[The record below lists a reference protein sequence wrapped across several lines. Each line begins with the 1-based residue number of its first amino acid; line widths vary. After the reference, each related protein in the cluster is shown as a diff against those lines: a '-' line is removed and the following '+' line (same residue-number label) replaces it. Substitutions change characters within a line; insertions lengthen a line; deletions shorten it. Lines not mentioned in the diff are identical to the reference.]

1 MASSPAADVL
11 QTIELHGHPVSYRQQ
26 GSGPPLLLLH
36 GITASSDC
44 WIEVMPALAERHTV
58 IAPDLMGHGASA
70 KPMGDYSLGAFA
82 STIRDLL
89 LALGHE
95 RATVVGH
102 SLGGGVAMQFSYQF
116 PERVERL
123 VLVSSGG
130 LGREVHIM
138 LRAATLPGADFVMPA
153 LARTGALGAGAA
165 VGRFLER
172 IGLHPSPDFQGV
184 ADGWATLGDEE
195 ACRAFLHTARSIIDL
210 GGQRVNASDKLYLA
224 ADVPVLIIW
233 GERDPL
239 IPVAH
244 AHSAHELMP
253 HSRLEVFER
262 GGHFPFRD
270 EPLRFAGLINDFV
283 ATTEPAQMDAAQVL
297 SVVPERPSKKGNAKD
312 EVA

>member
-1 MASSPAADVL
+1 
-11 QTIELHGHPVSYRQQ
+11 
-26 GSGPPLLLLH
+26 
-36 GITASSDC
+36 
-44 WIEVMPALAERHTV
+44 MPALAERHTV

-82 STIRDLL
+82 SSVRDLL

-130 LGREVHIM
+130 LGREVHFM

-153 LARTGALGAGAA
+153 LAKTGALGAGAA

-195 ACRAFLHTARSIIDL
+195 ACRAFLHTARSIMDL

-224 ADVPVLIIW
+224 ADMPVLIIW
-233 GERDPL
+233 GERDPM

-244 AHSAHELMP
+244 A
-253 HSRLEVFER
+253 
-262 GGHFPFRD
+262 
-270 EPLRFAGLINDFV
+270 PLRAR
-283 ATTEPAQMDAAQVL
+283 ADAAQPARGLRARRALPVQRRAAAL
-297 SVVPERPSKKGNAKD
+297 RRPDQRLHGDDRARAD
-312 EVA
+312 GRGAAC